1 MKKNVCIMT
10 ECQFTRL
17 AVLHFFDTVAFNKIS
32 DAKLLIIDIR
42 HDSSVIELASQLFLA
57 GQKYPTHKC
66 INIISNKASI
76 TVNRS
81 DLNVIY
87 EGESLAEF
95 IKKTKKVVNQK
106 KYLSCAQ
113 LYLNTINNINL
124 TAAQIIIAE
133 EVASGLS
140 SMQIAKKHR
149 LSVKTIYTHLSS
161 IRKKLQIETRHD
173 LYLKLSKRKEFITE
187 LKKYILQ

>member
-1 MKKNVCIMT
+1 MEKKICIMS

-17 AVLHFFDTVAFNKIS
+17 AVLHFFDTVALNINS

-57 GQKYPTHKC
+57 VQKYPTRKC
-66 INIISNKASI
+66 INIISNKSSI

-87 EGESLAEF
+87 EDESLEEF
-95 IKKTKKVVNQK
+95 IKKTNKVVNQK
-106 KYLSCAQ
+106 NYFSCAQ
-113 LYLNTINNINL
+113 LYLNTINSINL
-124 TAAQIIIAE
+124 TAAQIKIAE

-149 LSVKTIYTHLSS
+149 LSVKTIYTHISS
-161 IRKKLQIETRHD
+161 IREKLQIETRHD
-173 LYLKLSKRKEFITE
+173 LYLKLSKRKEFIKE
-187 LKKYILQ
+187 LKKHILQ